1 MLNKVLHVFIS
12 LDGEADGEYYSPAF
26 GILQITNL
34 AIPLEDLTH
43 SNLTDCLELLVK
55 DGCFVESALEEV
67 QLFLVKHKRE
77 DSAME

>member
-1 MLNKVLHVFIS
+1 MYFKM
-12 LDGEADGEYYSPAF
+12 
-26 GILQITNL
+26 
-34 AIPLEDLTH
+34 
-43 SNLTDCLELLVK
+43 TDCLEILVK

>member
-1 MLNKVLHVFIS
+1 MLDKVLRVFIS
-12 LDGEADGEYYSPAF
+12 LGGEADGEYYSPAF

-55 DGCFVESALEEV
+55 DDCFVESALEEV